1 MECIFEYICVT
12 ILSNGLKKTY
22 KISKMKLKA
31 LLFIM
36 LLMPML
42 VSSQSEV
49 IRAYLGEDGKV
60 LTEKIML
67 EAEWL
72 QERAPSEIQ
81 QMAGFPKK
89 VPAHPNFK
97 NFRNVTLADI
107 NGDGKDEILIPS
119 MNQLRV
125 FSYTG
130 ELLWSKVLT
139 GTPIYPPSVA
149 QMDATGALGIVQV
162 TGGVPN
168 NGRVYYMDVNG
179 NDKAGWPMTFSNHWI
194 ICAPAIADVTNDGN
208 SEIIVQT
215 RTSNNLH
222 VLKADG
228 TILWS
233 ATLDGTPAVTPSV
246 GDIDGDGVKD
256 IVTAISSGIMY
267 AFTGADGLPKT
278 GFPIPS
284 DGYSFSYQ
292 SQLLVDLDG
301 SGTLSIVGAS
311 HGDAP
316 KYFVRNSNGTY
327 RDGWPVAVPGNDWT
341 YSPPTVVDLSGN
353 NDFNIFTSKPVGEE
367 AEPMLFGYHTDGSMM
382 EHFPIVKSGGLE
394 SVICVADITADGQQD
409 LIFGS
414 NMMVEAKGFIHAYKM
429 DGSGEIEGFPLRP
442 TGFTFMNGP
451 TLGDVNGDGLLDL
464 VSFSYEQT
472 FSPSDSAYVNVYEL
486 LVPMDQADVLFGTY
500 KGSNDR
506 TGFIARSSQP
516 VVFPVPQNLSY
527 AINYLDIDLNWHLPD
542 ISFPMNLIAFNVYR
556 DDVLLGQVPYDS
568 LSFSDPNIPEGLH
581 IYGVTAVYG
590 APAPGESAP
599 AEVSVDFI
607 LNTSGVAPREA
618 HIYPNPASTALFI
631 ESPQM
636 DRITVINM
644 LGRVVFDWNLFLH
657 DRFMINTDSWDTG
670 IYTIRISGND
680 GIASK
685 RVSIIR

>member
-1 MECIFEYICVT
+1 
-12 ILSNGLKKTY
+12 
-22 KISKMKLKA
+22 MKLKA
-31 LLFIM
+31 LLFIV

-42 VSSQSEV
+42 ASSQTEV
-49 IRAYLGEDGKV
+49 VRAYLGEDGQV

-67 EAEWL
+67 DMEWM
-72 QERAPSEIQ
+72 QDRAPSEIQ

-89 VPAHPNFK
+89 VPAHPSFK

-130 ELLWSKVLT
+130 ELLWSKVLI

-168 NGRVYYMDVNG
+168 NGRVYYLDVNG
-179 NDKAGWPMTFSNHWI
+179 NDKSGWPMTFSNHWI
-194 ICAPAIADVTNDGN
+194 ICAPAIADVTNDGV

-222 VLKADG
+222 VLKTDG

-267 AFTGADGLPKT
+267 AFNGTDGLSKP

-301 SGTLSIVGAS
+301 TGTLSIVGAS

-327 RDGWPVAVPGNDWT
+327 RDGWPVDVPDSDWT

-353 NDFNIFTSKPVGEE
+353 NDFKIFTSKPVSDA
-367 AEPMLFGYHTDGSMM
+367 AEPMLFGYNPDGSMM
-382 EHFPIVKSGGLE
+382 DHFPIVKSGGLE
-394 SVICVADITADGQQD
+394 SVICVADITSDGQHD

-414 NMMVEAKGFIHAYKM
+414 NMMVETKGYIHAWKM

-472 FSPSDSAYVNVYEL
+472 FSTTDSAYVNVYEL
-486 LVPMDQADVLFGTY
+486 LIPMDQADVLFGTY

-506 TGFIARSSQP
+506 TGFIPRSTQP
-516 VVFPVPQNLSY
+516 VVFGVPQNLTY
-527 AINYLDIDLNWHLPD
+527 AINYLDVDLNWQLPN
-542 ISFPMNLIAFNVYR
+542 ISFPMNLTAFYVYR
-556 DDVLLGQVPYDS
+556 DDVLLGQIPYDS
-568 LSFSDPNIPEGLH
+568 LSFSDPNVPEGLH
-581 IYGVTAVYG
+581 TYGVTAVYG
-590 APAPGESAP
+590 APSPGESEP

-607 LNTSGVAPREA
+607 LNSSDVKLPKA
-618 HIYPNPASTALFI
+618 HIYPNPTNGSFVVEATGM
-631 ESPQM
+631 E
-636 DRITVINM
+636 RITVVNM
-644 LGRVVFDWNLFLH
+644 LGKVVFDKNLTLSNQFA
-657 DRFMINTDSWDTG
+657 INARNWDAG
-670 IYTIRISGND
+670 IYSVIISSASGTINKRI
-680 GIASK
+680 
-685 RVSIIR
+685 SIIR

>member
-1 MECIFEYICVT
+1 
-12 ILSNGLKKTY
+12 
-22 KISKMKLKA
+22 MKLKS
-31 LLFIM
+31 LLFIA
-36 LLMPML
+36 LLMPVL
-42 VSSQSEV
+42 VSSQTE
-49 IRAYLGEDGKV
+49 ILRAYLGENGQV
-60 LTEKIML
+60 LTEKVMK
-67 EAEWL
+67 EGEWMP
-72 QERAPSEIQ
+72 ERAPSEIQ

-89 VPAHPNFK
+89 VPVHPNFK

-107 NGDGKDEILIPS
+107 NGDGNEEILIPS
-119 MNQLRV
+119 MSHLRV

-130 ELLWSKVLT
+130 ELLWSKLLT

-149 QMDATGALGIVQV
+149 PMDAIGTLGIVQV

-168 NGRVYYMDVNG
+168 NGRVYYMDVDG
-179 NDKAGWPMTFSNHWI
+179 NDMPGWPMTFSNHWI
-194 ICAPAIADVTNDGN
+194 ICAPAIADVTNDGI
-208 SEIIVQT
+208 SEIILQT

-222 VLKADG
+222 VLKTDG

-233 ATLDGTPAVTPSV
+233 ALLDGTPAVTPSV

-267 AFTGADGLPKT
+267 AFNGTDGLPKT
-278 GFPIPS
+278 GFPVPS

-327 RDGWPVAVPGNDWT
+327 RDGWPIAVPGNDWT
-341 YSPPTVVDLSGN
+341 YAPPTVVDLSGD
-353 NDFNIFTSKPVGEE
+353 NDFKIFTSKPIGEE
-367 AEPMLFGYHTDGSMM
+367 VAPMLFGYNPDGSMM
-382 EHFPIVKSGGLE
+382 DNFPIVKSGGLE
-394 SVICVADITADGQQD
+394 SVICVAEITGDEQHD

-414 NMMVEAKGFIHAYKM
+414 NLIVEAKGFIHAYKM

-464 VSFSYEQT
+464 VSFSYELT

-486 LVPMDQADVLFGTY
+486 LIPVEQADVLFGTY

-506 TGFIARSSQP
+506 TGFIPRTSSP
-516 VVFPVPQNLSY
+516 IVFPVPQNLSY
-527 AINYLDIDLNWHLPD
+527 AINFLDVDLNWQLPEV
-542 ISFPMNLIAFNVYR
+542 SFPMNLTAFNIYR
-556 DDVLLGQVPYDS
+556 DDLLLGQVPDDS
-568 LSFSDPNIPEGLH
+568 LSFSDPDVPEGLH

-590 APAPGESAP
+590 APVPGESEP
-599 AEVSVDFI
+599 VEVTVDFL
-607 LNTSGVAPREA
+607 LNTPGIFPIDAR
-618 HIYPNPASTALFI
+618 IYPNPASTVIFV
-631 ESPQM
+631 ESMKM
-636 DRITVINM
+636 DRITVVNM
-644 LGRVVFDWNLFLH
+644 LGRVVFDQNLIPG
-657 DRFMINTDSWDTG
+657 DRFMINVESWDTG
-670 IYTIRISGND
+670 IYTIRITGND
-680 GIASK
+680 GIVSK
-685 RVSIIR
+685 RVSILR

>member
-1 MECIFEYICVT
+1 
-12 ILSNGLKKTY
+12 
-22 KISKMKLKA
+22 MKLKA
-31 LLFIM
+31 LLLIVF
-36 LLMPML
+36 LMPML
-42 VSSQSEV
+42 VSSQTEV
-49 IRAYLGEDGKV
+49 TRAYLGEDGQV
-60 LTEKIML
+60 LTETITL
-67 EAEWL
+67 DGHWL
-72 QERAPSEIQ
+72 HDRGTSEIL

-89 VPAHPNFK
+89 VPAHPSFK
-97 NFRNVTLADI
+97 NFRNVTLADLT
-107 NGDGKDEILIPS
+107 GDGNQEILVSS

-125 FSYTG
+125 FTYTG

-149 QMDATGALGIVQV
+149 QMDELGTLGIVQV

-168 NGRVYYMDVNG
+168 NGHVYYMDVDG
-179 NDKAGWPMTFSNHWI
+179 NDKAGWPMSFSNHWI
-194 ICAPAIADVTNDGN
+194 ICTAAIADVTNDGM

-222 VLKADG
+222 VLKTDG

-256 IVTAISSGIMY
+256 VVTAISSGIMY
-267 AFTGADGLPKT
+267 AFNGMNGTPKT

-301 SGTLSIVGAS
+301 NGTLSIIGAS

-341 YSPPTVVDLSGN
+341 YGPPTVVDLSGD
-353 NDFNIFTSKPVGEE
+353 NDFKILTSKPVGEDS
-367 AEPMLFGYHTDGSMM
+367 APMLFGYHPDGTMM
-382 EHFPIVKSGGLE
+382 DHFPIIKSGGLE
-394 SVICVADITADGQQD
+394 SVICVADITSDGQHD

-414 NMMVEAKGFIHAYKM
+414 NMMVEEKGFIHAWKI

-442 TGFTFMNGP
+442 TGFTYMNGP

-472 FSPSDSAYVNVYEL
+472 FSPSDSAYINVYEL
-486 LVPMDQADVLFGTY
+486 MIPMDEADVLFGTY

-506 TGFIARSSQP
+506 TGFVPRTSSP
-516 VVFPVPQNLSY
+516 VEFPVPQNLGY
-527 AINYLDIDLNWHLPD
+527 AINFLDVDLNWQLPD
-542 ISFPMNLIAFNVYR
+542 LSGPGNLNLIAFNIYR
-556 DDVLLGQVPYDS
+556 NEIALDQVPGES
-568 LSFSDPNIPEGLH
+568 LSFTDLNVPEGLH
-581 IYGVTAVYG
+581 KYWVTAIYGEPV
-590 APAPGESAP
+590 PGESEP
-599 AEVSVDFI
+599 AEVFVDYI
-607 LNTSGVAPREA
+607 LNSPDYSLQKAKV
-618 HIYPNPASTALFI
+618 YPNPASGSFLV
-631 ESPQM
+631 ESSQM
-636 DRITVINM
+636 NRITVVNM
-644 LGRVVFDWNLFLH
+644 LGKVIFDKKLPVVNHFQV
-657 DRFMINTDSWDTG
+657 NTHTWDAG
-670 IYTIRISGND
+670 IYTLVISG
-680 GIASK
+680 ASGTVNK
-685 RVSIIR
+685 RISIIR

>member
-1 MECIFEYICVT
+1 
-12 ILSNGLKKTY
+12 
-22 KISKMKLKA
+22 MKLKT
-31 LLFIM
+31 LLSIA
-36 LLMPML
+36 LLMPL
-42 VSSQSEV
+42 LGISQTEV
-49 IRAYLGEDGKV
+49 FRAFLGENGQV
-60 LTEKIML
+60 LTEKIMV
-67 EAEWL
+67 EGEWVP
-72 QERAPSEIQ
+72 ERAPSEIQ

-89 VPAHPNFK
+89 VPSHPNFK

-119 MNQLRV
+119 MNHLRA

-130 ELLWSKVLT
+130 ELLWSKALI

-168 NGRVYYMDVNG
+168 SGRVYYLDVNG
-179 NDKAGWPMTFSNHWI
+179 NEKAGWPMTFSDHWI
-194 ICAPAIADVTNDGN
+194 ICAPAIADVTNDGM

-256 IVTAISSGIMY
+256 IVSAISSGIMY
-267 AFTGADGLPKT
+267 AFNGTDGLSKA

-301 SGTLSIVGAS
+301 NGTLSIVGAS

-327 RDGWPVAVPGNDWT
+327 RDGWPLSVPGNDWT
-341 YSPPTVVDLSGN
+341 YSPPTVVDLSGD
-353 NDFNIFTSKPVGEE
+353 NDFKIFTSKPVGED
-367 AEPMLFGYHTDGSMM
+367 AAPMLFGYQTDGTMM
-382 EHFPIVKSGGLE
+382 DHFPIVKSGGLE
-394 SVICVADITADGQQD
+394 SVICVADITGDDQHD

-414 NMMVEAKGFIHAYKM
+414 NMMVESKGFIHAWKM

-442 TGFTFMNGP
+442 TGFTYMNGP

-472 FSPSDSAYVNVYEL
+472 FSSTDSAFVNVYEL
-486 LVPMDQADVLFGTY
+486 LIPMDQADVLFGTY

-506 TGFIARSSQP
+506 TGFIPRSSQP

-527 AINYLDIDLNWHLPD
+527 AINYLDVDLNWQIPD
-542 ISFPMNLIAFNVYR
+542 ISFPMNITAFNIYR
-556 DDVLLGQVPYDS
+556 DDVLLGQVPFDS
-568 LSFSDPNIPEGLH
+568 LFFSDPNVPEGLH

-590 APAPGESAP
+590 VPVPGESEP

-607 LNTSGVAPREA
+607 LNTPGVALRA
-618 HIYPNPASTALFI
+618 ARIYPNPASSLLYI

-636 DRITVINM
+636 DRITVVNM
-644 LGRVVFDWNLFLH
+644 LGRVVFDQNLFLR
-657 DRFMINTDSWDTG
+657 DRFMMNTDSWDTG
-670 IYTIRISGND
+670 IYSIRISGND
-680 GIASK
+680 GIVSK
-685 RVSIIR
+685 RVSILR